1 MGKIWQNRARAG
13 FGHAVVIGAGI
24 AGLLAARA
32 CSSRFDKVTILER
45 DALARSAEARPG
57 VPQERHAHFLLVRGM
72 TILESMFPGLSAAL
86 AADGAVTG
94 DASADSL
101 LHVRGATLPR
111 FRSGLSVTVM
121 SRRLLEWRVRERVMA
136 VGNIAIC
143 DRMRVDGLRFNGGPC
158 VLAVSGDRRERKRF
172 PCDLVIDA
180 SGAGSAAPKWLEAL
194 GLPAPRETRVDA
206 HVGYATR
213 RFRRPEPWP
222 HDWKLAAVNWWPPRN
237 RRAGVVLPE
246 ENGLLAVSLVG
257 AGPDLPP
264 TDKAGFAEFAARLAS
279 PVIADC
285 IALCEPVGGIGG
297 YRPGGNRRRDFS
309 LAQRLVDGFL
319 VMGDALCAF
328 NPVYGQG
335 MTAAALQ
342 AEALAAELGARPGR
356 APETPP
362 DWASV
367 QRRMARTVAVPWLL
381 ATSED
386 FRHAP
391 DVDGRMT
398 MLNRLARGYTER
410 ALQNGGAVV
419 TLAFHRTM
427 QLVEPHAL
435 VRPAIAM
442 RVLATPVRR

>member
-1 MGKIWQNRARAG
+1 MGTPLQVRARDG
-13 FGHAVVIGAGI
+13 FRHAVVIGAGI

-32 CSSRFDKVTILER
+32 CSSRFATVTILER
-45 DALARSAEARPG
+45 DALASSAEARPG
-57 VPQERHAHFLLVRGM
+57 VPQERHAHFLLVRGLSV
-72 TILESMFPGLSAAL
+72 IEDMFPGLSATL
-86 AADGAVTG
+86 AADGAVSG

-101 LHVRGATLPR
+101 LHVRGVTLPR
-111 FRSGLSVTVM
+111 FNSGLRVMVM
-121 SRRLLEWRVRERVMA
+121 SRRLLEWRLRERVMA
-136 VGNIAIC
+136 IGNVAIC
-143 DRMRVDGLRFNGGPC
+143 DRTRVDGLRFDGGPC
-158 VLAVSGDRRERKRF
+158 VLAVSGDGRERKQF

-180 SGAGSAAPKWLEAL
+180 SGAGSAAPQWFKAL
-194 GLPAPRETRVDA
+194 GLPPPKETRVDA

-237 RRAGVVLPE
+237 RRGGVALPE
-246 ENGLLAVSLVG
+246 ENGLLVVSLVG

-264 TDKAGFAEFAARLAS
+264 TDEAGFADFAARLAS

-297 YRPGGNRRRDFS
+297 YRPAGNRRRDFS
-309 LAQRLVDGFL
+309 PAQRQVNGFL
-319 VMGDALCAF
+319 AMGDALCAF

-342 AEALAAELGARPGR
+342 AEALMAELGARPER
-356 APETPP
+356 IVETPT

-367 QRRMARTVAVPWLL
+367 QRRLAAAVTVPWLL

-391 DVDGRMT
+391 DVDGQMT
-398 MLNRLARGYTER
+398 LLNRLARGYTER
-410 ALQNGGAVV
+410 ALQNGGAAV

-435 VRPAIAM
+435 LRPTIAM
-442 RVLATPVRR
+442 RVLATRVRR